1 MSYLTRTVRPSAL
14 VTAARH
20 FDNAVRETAL
30 LKLKLNILPDV
41 EQQSDA
47 YNQLTLPIRLG
58 GSGLTVM
65 SDIMHTAYIA
75 SVAHSHE
82 FDAKSPAE
90 LYTIANAKQSL
101 SKQLYDQINTCIDE
115 IKLQIPAATAKEL
128 LPKNASHFRQFGL
141 YRPAPNASFN
151 KFQTAQLQHK
161 ITSTIHR
168 NKFESMLLLARNK
181 FRYTCSIAAGNRNRS
196 RNIDQTSAR
205 LLAVSA
211 FGASNWLKS
220 IPSLSS
226 HILTDTHYQLAMR
239 LRLGLPAFNIMKQYC
254 GACKSS
260 ITNDQWHYLSC
271 VKRRKNELNMR
282 HDQVNRALALYSLHA
297 GCVARLEP
305 SSLSDDNGLRPDLQL
320 IMDQYNKLVDVTIVH
335 PTCPSHVKQ
344 AQTQLK
350 AAHDA
355 CDTKTNKYMK
365 LAQQQSADFVPFA
378 LESYGGISD
387 SANDLINE
395 ISVFAS
401 EHLSAWSKEEIIDDL
416 TSAIACA
423 VQRGNA
429 IAALSGYQACALSA

>member
-1 MSYLTRTVRPSAL
+1 VISCIQHIYLL
-14 VTAARH
+14 
-20 FDNAVRETAL
+20 
-30 LKLKLNILPDV
+30 
-41 EQQSDA
+41 
-47 YNQLTLPIRLG
+47 
-58 GSGLTVM
+58 
-65 SDIMHTAYIA
+65 IA
-75 SVAHSHE
+75 IVAHAHE
-82 FDAKSPAE
+82 FEAKFPAE
-90 LYTIANAKQSL
+90 LYSIANARQSL
-101 SKQLYDQINTCIDE
+101 STQLYEQINTCINE
-115 IKLQIPAATAKEL
+115 TKLQVPASTAKGL
-128 LPKNASHFRQFGL
+128 LPKNASQFKQFGL
-141 YRPAPNASFN
+141 YRPAPNSSFN

-161 ITSTIHR
+161 LTSTIHR
-168 NKFESMLLLARNK
+168 NKFDSMLLLARNK
-181 FRYTCSIAAGNRNRS
+181 FRSSCSLAGPHNRY
-196 RNIDQTSAR
+196 IDQTSAR

-211 FGASNWLKS
+211 PGSSNWLKT

-226 HILTDTHYQLAMR
+226 HILTDNHYQLAMR
-239 LRLGLPAFNIMKQYC
+239 LRLGLPAFNIMRQYC

-260 ITNDQWHYLSC
+260 ITNDDWHYLSC

-320 IMDQYNKLVDVTIVH
+320 IMDQYNKLIDVTIVH

-350 AAHDA
+350 TAQDA
-355 CDTKTNKYMK
+355 CETKTNKYMK

-401 EHLSAWSKEEIIDDL
+401 EHLSAWSKEEIVEDL

-429 IAALSGYQACALSA
+429 IAALSGYQACASA